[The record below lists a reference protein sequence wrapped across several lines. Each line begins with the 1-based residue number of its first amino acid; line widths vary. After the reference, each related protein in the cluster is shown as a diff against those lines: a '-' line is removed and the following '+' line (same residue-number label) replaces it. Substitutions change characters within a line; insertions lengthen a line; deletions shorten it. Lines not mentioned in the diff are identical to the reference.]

1 MSFASKS
8 CPRDQISLGVK
19 ISPKRNTLQETW
31 RMDTSNYLQID
42 WNTVGDA
49 LETHKSVIIV
59 ILATAIVGYF
69 SLQSL
74 LSPTIPKISVPL
86 PRQAQPGW
94 KGETLSHPS
103 IRGQDS
109 SVIQCYCPA
118 TGQLIDTVKAATIAD
133 VDTAIEKAKAAQ
145 LKWRQTTFKQRAL
158 VLKTLLKFI
167 LENQGISILNS
178 CR

>member
-1 MSFASKS
+1 MEIDWDAV
-8 CPRDQISLGVK
+8 RH
-19 ISPKRNTLQETW
+19 TLQ
-31 RMDTSNYLQID
+31 
-42 WNTVGDA
+42 
-49 LETHKSVIIV
+49 THQSVITV
-59 ILATAIVGYF
+59 ILVTALVGYF

-74 LSPTIPKISVPL
+74 LSVPIPKIDVPI

-94 KGETLSHPS
+94 KGEVLLNPS
-103 IRGQDS
+103 IQVQNPS
-109 SVIQCYCPA
+109 LIQCFCPA

-167 LENQGISILNS
+167 LENQGIQSSILVSNLFRRNCS
-178 CR
+178 RVLP

>member
-1 MSFASKS
+1 M
-8 CPRDQISLGVK
+8 
-19 ISPKRNTLQETW
+19 NTL
-31 RMDTSNYLQID
+31 NYLEID
-42 WNTVGDA
+42 WSTVGGT
-49 LETHKSVIIV
+49 LQTHESLIIV
-59 ILATAIVGYF
+59 ALATAIFGYF

-74 LSPTIPKISVPL
+74 LSPAIPKINVPL

-94 KGETLSHPS
+94 KGEILSNPS

-133 VDTAIEKAKAAQ
+133 VDTAIEKSKAAQ
-145 LKWRQTTFKQRAL
+145 VKWRQTTFKQRAL

-167 LENQGISILNS
+167 LENQGILSFNS
-178 CR
+178 SR

>member
-1 MSFASKS
+1 M
-8 CPRDQISLGVK
+8 
-19 ISPKRNTLQETW
+19 
-31 RMDTSNYLQID
+31 MDTLNDLEID
-42 WNTVGDA
+42 WNAVRDA
-49 LETHKSVIIV
+49 LQTYQSVV
-59 ILATAIVGYF
+59 TMILITALVGYF
-69 SLQSL
+69 SLQYL
-74 LSPTIPKISVPL
+74 LSPPIPKINVPL

-94 KGETLSHPS
+94 KGKVLSTPS

-178 CR
+178 SR